1 MKTFKDKIAY
11 IIGGSS
17 GIGLSVARQ
26 LVMENA
32 GGVVIFARRQNQLDY
47 AVNEIKKVNNN
58 TQFVSSMQLDARDY
72 MQVSKVMNDAVNK
85 FGPPDLLINC
95 AGRALPDYFENIS
108 CDQFYETMKINLFT
122 AWHTIKALLPVM
134 RAKGGGH
141 IINVSSVG
149 GYLGLFGY
157 TDYCASKFAIIGF
170 SEALKSELKHYN
182 IRISVICPPDT
193 DTPGLI
199 NENINKPEE
208 TKLISANIKPVSPDF
223 VSRKLLKGIKKRQF
237 LILPGFDVFL
247 SHHIKRYFPS
257 LMNYIINRSLV
268 KTVKV
273 RKDK

>member
-26 LVMENA
+26 LVMEKA

-47 AVNEIKKVNNN
+47 AVNEIKKV
-58 TQFVSSMQLDARDY
+58 TDKTRFVFAMQLDATDY
-72 MQVSKVMNDAVNK
+72 IQVSKVMNNAVNK
-85 FGPPDLLINC
+85 FGAPDLLINC

-108 CDQFYETMKINLFT
+108 CDQFHETMKINLYT
-122 AWHTIKALLPVM
+122 AWYTIKTLLPSM
-134 RAKGGGH
+134 RVKGGH
-141 IINVSSVG
+141 IVNVSSVG

-170 SEALKSELKHYN
+170 SEALRSELKPYN

-208 TKLISANIKPVSPDF
+208 TKLVSANIKPVSPDF
-223 VSRKLLKGIKKRQF
+223 VSRKLLKGIKKGQF
-237 LILPGFDVFL
+237 LILPGINVFL
-247 SHHIKRYFPS
+247 SYTIKKYFPS
-257 LMNYIINRSLV
+257 LMDYIINRSLA
-268 KTVKV
+268 KTTKV